1 MRRDLVCPL
10 LVGAMFMASPILA
23 APADYILEPKA
34 STVGF
39 ETDFG
44 QQDITGRF
52 PITQA
57 NLTLDFDRAANS
69 SIDVILDVSRA
80 TASFPFAADALKG
93 SNVLDARNHPT
104 IRFVSTRIRADGD
117 GATVQGNLTIRGVT
131 KSVTLDAR
139 IFRQQGY
146 DAGDMSHLTVTLRGA
161 VNRSAFGATGFADMV
176 GDEVR
181 LDIRARIARTE

>member
-1 MRRDLVCPL
+1 MRFAIAFL
-10 LVGAMFMASPILA
+10 LLSSSAIA
-23 APADYILEPKA
+23 APADYVLEPEA
-34 STVGF
+34 SIVGF

-44 QQDITGRF
+44 EQDITGRF

-57 NLTLDFDRAANS
+57 NLTLDFDSAANS
-69 SIDVILDVSRA
+69 TIDVILDVSRA

-104 IRFVSTRIRADGD
+104 IRFVSTRIRAAGD

-131 KSVTLDAR
+131 QPVTLDAQ

-146 DAGDMSHLTVTLRGA
+146 AEGDMSHLTVQLRGA
-161 VNRSAFGATGFADMV
+161 VQRSAFGATGFADMV

-181 LDIRARIARTE
+181 LDIRARIARLE

>member
-1 MRRDLVCPL
+1 MRLALAMML
-10 LVGAMFMASPILA
+10 LTTAAVA
-23 APADYILEPKA
+23 APADYALEPEA

-44 QQDITGRF
+44 DQDITGRF

-69 SIDVILDVSRA
+69 TIDVILDVSRA
-80 TASFPFAADALKG
+80 TASFPFAAEALKG
-93 SNVLDARNHPT
+93 GNVLDARNHPT
-104 IRFVSTRIRADGD
+104 IRFISTRIRADGD
-117 GATVQGNLTIRGVT
+117 GATVQGDLTIRGVT
-131 KSVTLDAR
+131 KPVTLAAQ

-146 DAGDMSHLTVTLRGA
+146 AEGDLSHLTVQLRGA
-161 VNRSAFGATGFADMV
+161 VQRSAFGATGFADLV

>member
-1 MRRDLVCPL
+1 MNAMRLALVFAL
-10 LVGAMFMASPILA
+10 LAGPAFA
-23 APADYILEPKA
+23 APADYVLEPET

-57 NLTLDFDRAANS
+57 NLTLDFDSAANS
-69 SIDVILDVSRA
+69 TIDVILDVSRA

-104 IRFVSTRIRADGD
+104 IRFVSTRIRAEGD

-131 KSVTLDAR
+131 QPVTLAAE

-146 DAGDMSHLTVTLRGA
+146 AAGDRSHLTVTLRGA
-161 VNRSAFGATGFADMV
+161 VSRSAFGATGFADMV

-181 LDIRARIARTE
+181 LDIRARIARVD

>member
-1 MRRDLVCPL
+1 MRLALAFVL
-10 LVGAMFMASPILA
+10 LAGPANA
-23 APADYILEPKA
+23 APERYVLEPEA
-34 STVGF
+34 SSVGF

-57 NLTLDFDRAANS
+57 DLTLDFDSAANS
-69 SIDVILDVSRA
+69 TIDVILDVSRA

-104 IRFVSTRIRADGD
+104 IQFVSTRIRAQGS
-117 GATVQGNLTIRGVT
+117 GATVEGNLTIRGVT
-131 KSVTLDAR
+131 KPVTLAAE

-146 DAGDMSHLTVTLRGA
+146 ADGDRSHLTVTLRGA
-161 VNRSAFGATGFADMV
+161 VSRSAFGATGFADMV

-181 LDIRARIARTE
+181 LDIHARIARTD

>member
-1 MRRDLVCPL
+1 MRLAPVIL
-10 LVGAMFMASPILA
+10 LLAGLLLSAPVHA
-23 APADYILEPKA
+23 APADYILEPAA

-57 NLTLDFDRAANS
+57 NLTLDFDQAANS
-69 SIDVILDVSRA
+69 TIDVILDVSRA

-104 IRFVSTRIRADGD
+104 IRFVSTRIRTQGD
-117 GATVQGNLTIRGVT
+117 GATVQGDLTIRGVT
-131 KSVTLDAR
+131 KPVTLDAQ

-146 DAGDMSHLTVTLRGA
+146 AEGDRSHLTVTLRGA
-161 VNRSAFGATGFADMV
+161 VSRSAFGATGFADMV

-181 LDIRARIARTE
+181 LDIRARIARTD

>member
-1 MRRDLVCPL
+1 MRLGLVFAL
-10 LVGAMFMASPILA
+10 LAAPAFA
-23 APADYILEPKA
+23 APADYVLEPDT

-44 QQDITGRF
+44 AQDITGRF

-57 NLTLDFDRAANS
+57 NLTLDFDTAANS
-69 SIDVILDVSRA
+69 TIDVILDVSRA

-104 IRFVSTRIRADGD
+104 IRFVSTRIRAEGA

-131 KSVTLDAR
+131 RPVTLAAE

-146 DAGDMSHLTVTLRGA
+146 AEGDRSHLTVTLRGA
-161 VNRSAFGATGFADMV
+161 VSRSAFGATGFADMV

-181 LDIRARIARTE
+181 LDIRARIARVD

>member
-1 MRRDLVCPL
+1 MRLALAFL
-10 LVGAMFMASPILA
+10 LLASPAFA
-23 APADYILEPKA
+23 APADYVLEPEA

-44 QQDITGRF
+44 EQDITGRF

-57 NLTLDFDRAANS
+57 NLTLDFDSAANS
-69 SIDVILDVSRA
+69 TIDVILDVSRA

-93 SNVLDARNHPT
+93 SNVLDARNYPN

-131 KSVTLDAR
+131 KPVTLQAQ

-146 DAGDMSHLTVTLRGA
+146 EAGDMSHLTVTLRGA
-161 VNRSAFGATGFADMV
+161 VQRSEFGATGFADMV

-181 LDIRARIARTE
+181 LDIRARIARTN

>member
-1 MRRDLVCPL
+1 MRLALAFIL
-10 LVGAMFMASPILA
+10 LAGPALA
-23 APADYILEPKA
+23 APADYILEPAA

-57 NLTLDFDRAANS
+57 NLTLDFDSAANS
-69 SIDVILDVSRA
+69 TIDVILDVSRA

-104 IRFVSTRIRADGD
+104 IRFVSTRIRAQGD

-131 KSVTLDAR
+131 QPVTLQAQ

-146 DAGDMSHLTVTLRGA
+146 DAGDLSHLTVQLRGA
-161 VNRSAFGATGFADMV
+161 VQRSDYGATGFADMV

-181 LDIRARIARTE
+181 LDIRARIARTR